1 VTRAGLLRVLLGDLD
16 THRDP
21 NSNRWAVTSLVH
33 SEQTATRALRDGATS
48 EWIAVALLH
57 DVLHT
62 LAPATHPEAVA
73 VLLADRLS
81 ADARAVL
88 ACHGE
93 FQHDAVHGTHRTDRH
108 RSKGWYSAAT
118 RFAHWDAL
126 SFDPLFTPHAP
137 SMCCGRT
144 SSTCS
149 GRTPHEQVPQEARCY

>member
-1 VTRAGLLRVLLGDLD
+1 MLRVLLGDLD
-16 THRDP
+16 TVRDP
-21 NSNRWAVTSLVH
+21 NPARSAVTSLTH
-33 SEQTATRALRDGATS
+33 SRQTATRALRDGASS

-81 ADARAVL
+81 PDACAVL

-93 FQHDAVHGTHRTDRH
+93 FQHDQIHGTHRTDRH
-108 RSKGWYSAAT
+108 LGKGWYSGAT

-126 SFDPLFTPHAP
+126 SFDPLYPTCTVEVLWPHVLNLLGKDHA
-137 SMCCGRT
+137 
-144 SSTCS
+144 
-149 GRTPHEQVPQEARCY
+149 

>member
-21 NSNRWAVTSLVH
+21 NPARCVVTSLTH
-33 SEQTATRALRDGATS
+33 SQQTATRALRDGASS

-57 DVLHT
+57 DVLHA

-81 ADARAVL
+81 ADACAVL
-88 ACHGE
+88 AVHGE

-108 RSKGWYSAAT
+108 RDKGWYSAAV
-118 RFAHWDAL
+118 RFAEWDRL
-126 SFDPLFTPHAP
+126 SFDPLYPTCTVEALWPHVLNLLGKDPA
-137 SMCCGRT
+137 
-144 SSTCS
+144 
-149 GRTPHEQVPQEARCY
+149 

>member
-1 VTRAGLLRVLLGDLD
+1 VNRAGLLRVLLGDLD

-21 NSNRWAVTSLVH
+21 NPARWGVTSLTH
-33 SEQTATRALRDGATS
+33 SRQTATRALRDGATS

-81 ADARAVL
+81 ADACAVL

-93 FQHDAVHGTHRTDRH
+93 FQHDQIHGTHRTDRH
-108 RSKGWYSAAT
+108 KQHGWYSAAV
-118 RFAHWDAL
+118 RFAEWDRL
-126 SFDPLFTPHAP
+126 SFDPLYPACTVEALWPHVLNLLGKDPA
-137 SMCCGRT
+137 
-144 SSTCS
+144 
-149 GRTPHEQVPQEARCY
+149 